1 MNRIR
6 HRLDVDGKQLGGRG
20 ESVMRS
26 KFLHSCSMSR
36 EVGRNRRGGGS
47 GKENK
52 AKPALVCY
60 SHFPYGGYLLTYKW
74 LKFGIQKLN
83 FGFKLNL

>member
-1 MNRIR
+1 MNRIW
-6 HRLDVDGKQLGGRG
+6 HRLDVDGKQLAGRG

-26 KFLHSCSMSR
+26 KFLHGCSMSR
-36 EVGRNRRGGGS
+36 EVRRNRRGWGS

-52 AKPALVCY
+52 AKPTSVCY

-74 LKFGIQKLN
+74 QDPSARWTQRLKLHM
-83 FGFKLNL
+83 